1 MFNQTIKTLLIAAL
15 LSVSFSSYAE
25 KQEHPDGLVK
35 VESKAVDSLYIKPTT
50 DLSAYTSL
58 LLEDA
63 QVNFRKGA
71 YDRHLGNKIK
81 AQKAIDKASH
91 QLQTVF
97 RDTFTKVIADKGQ
110 LNLVTTA
117 TQHTLRVIP
126 KLTDV
131 YLAYLKEEEQT
142 TNVKV
147 YAKSAGEMTLELALH
162 DAQSGELLARIVDKR
177 EATEWA
183 HFMRQTKAGA
193 KQQSKR
199 MISRWANTL
208 NDGLVE
214 STLYKPE

>member
-1 MFNQTIKTLLIAAL
+1 MANQMIKTVFMAAL
-15 LSVSFSSYAE
+15 LSLSFSSYAE
-25 KQEHPDGLVK
+25 NAAQTDGLVK
-35 VESKAVDSLYIKPTT
+35 VASKAVDSMYIKPAT

-63 QVNFRKGA
+63 HVSFRKDA
-71 YDRHLGNKIK
+71 YNRHLGNKIQ

-91 QLQTVF
+91 QLKTVF
-97 RDTFTKVIADKGQ
+97 RDTFTNVITDKGQ

-117 TQHTLRVIP
+117 NQHTLRVIP

-142 TNVKV
+142 ANMKV

-183 HFMRQTKAGA
+183 HFMRQTKSGA
-193 KQQSKR
+193 TQQSKR
-199 MISRWANTL
+199 MIARWANTL

-214 STLYKPE
+214 STLYKPK